1 MVKVRV
7 GGTMKPDALPG
18 DPVPKLEPFLRHF
31 GPGETV
37 FREGEL
43 GSDMFI
49 IQSGQVM
56 ISRKVGGKDLELAVL
71 EKGDF
76 FGEMALLDEFPE
88 RSATATAVSAVEA
101 LQLKSA
107 DLDILLRKKPDIAIR
122 MMMKLADRLREAN
135 RQFEEAVGQ
144 RSDIASLSPSSSAQG
159 IFAWALLSHDASGLI
174 FPLKPGGD
182 TTLGRH
188 DPVTGV
194 TPDIDLS
201 GLDPERTVS
210 RRHATVRAV
219 DGTLTITEAN
229 SSTNGTFLNGQKL
242 DPFQPFPLANGDQ
255 VQLALVTLRVYLVL
269 PGK

>member
-1 MVKVRV
+1 VVKVRV
-7 GGTMKPDALPG
+7 GGTMKPESAPAE
-18 DPVPKLEPFLRHF
+18 PSARVEPFLRHF
-31 GPGETV
+31 GAGEMV

-43 GSDMFI
+43 GNEMFI

-88 RSATATAVSAVEA
+88 RSATATAVVPVEA

-107 DLDILLRKKPDIAIR
+107 DLDTLLRRKPDIAIR

-135 RQFEEAVGQ
+135 RQFEEAVGK
-144 RSDIASLSPSSSAQG
+144 RGDIASLSPASSAQG
-159 IFAWALLSHDASGLI
+159 LFAWALLAHDSSGLI

-188 DPVTGV
+188 DPVSGV
-194 TPDIDLS
+194 TPDVDLS

-210 RRHATVRAV
+210 RRHATIRAQ
-219 DGTLTITEAN
+219 DGTLTITESN

-242 DPFQPFPLANGDQ
+242 EPFQPHPLLHGDQ
-255 VQLALVTLRVYLVL
+255 VQLALVTLRVHFVL
-269 PGK
+269 PQT